1 MIRIYI
7 PDSWLNSEH
16 DDFNGALAKHAFL
29 AELRRAKKG
38 GTPELIEYYNIDNDK
53 LSLAF
58 AKQLL
63 ALGVVIK
70 GMPLFIEIEDKDD
83 VVPEGVFGS
92 TNDDGE
98 SHTWSTWKKPNHN
111 FLEIDGRIFIGTNAH
126 THEDLDFEYLV
137 DVLDDL
143 VHPLEIQALQANI
156 EEI

>member
-1 MIRIYI
+1 MTTITLKQENLFVVSPTYNAGLAQLATSALLQGATVK
-7 PDSWLNSEH
+7 PVGLNVNYEF
-16 DDFNGALAKHAFL
+16 DGKLLPLAV
-29 AELRRAKKG
+29 
-38 GTPELIEYYNIDNDK
+38 
-53 LSLAF
+53 
-58 AKQLL
+58 AKQ
-63 ALGVVIK
+63 IK
-70 GMPLFIEIEDKDD
+70 DVAVSIKNYPLFIEIADKDD

-137 DVLDDL
+137 DVLDEL
-143 VHPLEIQALQANI
+143 VHPTEIQALQANI